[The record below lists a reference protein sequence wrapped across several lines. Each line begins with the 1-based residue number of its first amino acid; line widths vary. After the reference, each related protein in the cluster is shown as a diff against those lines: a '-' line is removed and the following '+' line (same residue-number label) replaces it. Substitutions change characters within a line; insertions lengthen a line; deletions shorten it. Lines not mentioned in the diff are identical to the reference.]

1 MVVAV
6 LSKAGDQIPVMP
18 LFEVIGKAAS
28 VAPAHIGATAL
39 NVGVML
45 ELTVI
50 VSVVVVAH

>member
-1 MVVAV
+1 MVVV
-6 LSKAGDQIPVMP
+6 LSSAGDHEPVIPLVD
-18 LFEVIGKAAS
+18 VVGNGDK
-28 VAPAHIGATAL
+28 VAPGQIGATAL